1 MPRVLEAVPNF
12 SEGRDAVAIAALVE
26 TIAAHDVDVLDWS
39 SDPDHHRTV
48 VTYIGPPPD
57 VERAALAAASFALEH
72 FDLRKHRGVHPR
84 TGALDVLPFV
94 PLHGVTMADA
104 TASAHRVGGRMAE
117 LGIPVFFYGQASKP
131 VGRSLASLRRGGFE
145 ALDAH
150 WSATGPPDR
159 PADTPGPH
167 PSAGVSCVGSREI
180 LLAWNVYVAGVDV
193 ADARRI
199 ATLVRERDG
208 GFKGLRALGLR
219 LDGQDRV
226 QVSMNLEDA
235 ERANPLEVFDQIEAH
250 VQALGGS
257 VTETEVIGMMPNT
270 LVLPGSADRL
280 KLPDPGSA
288 RVLSHRVAEH
298 LAGNRRRHTEIP
310 DTTE

>member
-12 SEGRDAVAIAALVE
+12 SEGRDVQAIAALVE
-26 TIAAHDVDVLDWS
+26 TIAAYDVDVLDWS
-39 SDPDHHRTV
+39 SDPDHHRSV
-48 VTYIGPPPD
+48 VTYIGPPTE
-57 VERAALAAASFALEH
+57 VERASLAGARFALEH
-72 FDLRKHRGVHPR
+72 FDLRRHQGVHPR
-84 TGALDVLPFV
+84 VGALDVLPFV
-94 PLHGVTMADA
+94 PLHDLTMADA
-104 TASAHRVGGRMAE
+104 TQSAHRVGGEVAK
-117 LGIPVFFYGQASKP
+117 LGIPVFFYGNASTP
-131 VGRSLASLRRGGFE
+131 AGRGLAPLRKGGFE
-145 ALDAH
+145 ALDAR
-150 WSATGPPDR
+150 WSAVGPPDR
-159 PADTPGPH
+159 PAANPGPH
-167 PSAGVSCVGSREI
+167 PSAGVTCVGSREI
-180 LLAWNVYVAGVDV
+180 LLAWNVYVEGVGLADV
-193 ADARRI
+193 RRI
-199 ATLVRERDG
+199 ATLIRERDG
-208 GFKGLRALGLR
+208 GFKGLKALGLR

-235 ERANPLEVFDQIEAH
+235 ERAKPLEVFDRIESA

-298 LAGNRRRHTEIP
+298 LAGRSRRRTKIP